1 MPFECVST
9 EFNGV
14 VQIVPRCFDDDR
26 GWFLESYRH
35 SEFVAAGIDV
45 QFVQDN
51 HSCSKAGTLRGLHYQ
66 VQKPQGKLVRVVS
79 GEVFDVAVDL
89 RRSSPGF
96 GRWVGEILSAE
107 NRHQLWVPGGFAH
120 GFLVLSDVAEVVYK
134 CSDFYSPEFE
144 RTVRWDDA
152 EIGIEWPL
160 SLGGQPVLSTKD
172 ATAHTLEAAE
182 TYV

>member
-1 MPFECVST
+1 MKFVETGLP
-9 EFNGV
+9 GV
-14 VQIVPRCFDDDR
+14 IRIEPQIHRDDR
-26 GWFLESYRH
+26 GFFMETWQARRFRD
-35 SEFVAAGIDV
+35 AGIDAD
-45 QFVQDN
+45 FVQDN
-51 HSCSKAGTLRGLHYQ
+51 TSVSSRGTLRGLHYQ
-66 VQKPQGKLVRVVS
+66 IQRPQGKLVRVAS

-89 RRSSPGF
+89 RRSSPSF

-107 NRHQLWVPGGFAH
+107 NRHQLWVPVGFAH